1 MNHSGFGRRLADGAV
16 FLTLMAWMAGAVAME
31 TAEPP
36 KQPKHKVVYQCHR
49 GEPEAYASMLF
60 SVSQMK
66 ERYGDDIDIVVVCFG
81 PGIHLLAKKPK
92 RPVPLDLREKLN
104 YLDMYGVHFQAC
116 TNTMN
121 ALGWGEDDMLD
132 VAKVIPV
139 GADQLMTL
147 QEAGYAYIAW

>member
-1 MNHSGFGRRLADGAV
+1 MSQPGFGRRLAVGAV
-16 FLTLMAWMAGAVAME
+16 FLTLLVGAQAGIAMD
-31 TAEPP
+31 TARPA
-36 KQPKHKVVYQCHR
+36 KHRVVYQCHR

-81 PGIHLLAKKPK
+81 PGIHLLAKEPK

-104 YLDMYGVHFQAC
+104 YLDMYGVQFQAC

-121 ALGWGEDDMLD
+121 ALGWEQKDMLD
-132 VAKVIPV
+132 VANIIPV

-147 QEAGYAYIAW
+147 QEQGYAYIAW